1 MFETD
6 IDIYQHIGQAMFN
19 ALPDEWESAYFYF
32 AVLRENSSCEYEG
45 NYFLNEKEFN
55 FSVNK
60 IDGEYEDSE
69 CDEAFFAL
77 YELMKKDPSD
87 IPWNK
92 ARFELMP
99 SGSFDIQFKYDEDFA
114 WYLNLDLD
122 NKQDSKLFDSVKPRD
137 VRQIKSWEGLPDDF
151 ERYWLK

>member
-32 AVLRENSSCEYEG
+32 RMLRANGACEYVEG
-45 NYFLNEKEFN
+45 YLVNGEDHD
-55 FSVNK
+55 FSVDE
-60 IDGEYEDSE
+60 IDGEYEDSQ
-69 CDEAFFAL
+69 CVEAFYAL
-77 YELMKKDPSD
+77 YNLMKKDPSD
-87 IPWNK
+87 VPWNK

-122 NKQDSKLFDSVKPRD
+122 NKQDCKLFDSVKPKD
-137 VRQIKSWEGLPDDF
+137 VRQIKSWEGLPEDF
-151 ERYWLK
+151 DRYWLK